1 MQKETATTNRICKN
15 ERGYKLMTR
24 DDLRGI
30 IEGITDEQ
38 LKRILDLHS
47 QGVGK
52 AKGEVDALKLQLSE
66 TEAKL
71 AGYEDAAKCLEES
84 QCEAEKMKIKIEELQ
99 KVIDETSAQRSRE
112 ALVERFEG
120 AAGDAKFLNDF
131 TRNGLLT
138 EFLNAVQDEKN
149 VGRSDEE
156 IYTGLVEG
164 RENIFV
170 PDESV
175 PTVIASTMGFG
186 GQITESDVREI
197 MGLAPQI

>member
-1 MQKETATTNRICKN
+1 
-15 ERGYKLMTR
+15 MTR

-38 LKRILDLHS
+38 LKSILDLHS

-66 TEAKL
+66 AEAKL
-71 AGYEDAAKCLEES
+71 AGYEEATKCLEES
-84 QCEAEKMKIKIEELQ
+84 QCEAEKMRIKMEELQ
-99 KVIDETSAQRSRE
+99 KVIDETSAERSRD
-112 ALVERFEG
+112 ALVERFKG
-120 AAGDAKFLNDF
+120 VAGDAKFLNDF
-131 TRNGLLT
+131 TKNGLMT
-138 EFLNAVQDEKN
+138 EFLEAVQDEKN

-156 IYTGLVEG
+156 IYNGLVEG

-175 PTVIASTMGFG
+175 PTVVASTMGFG
-186 GQITESDVREI
+186 GQITENDVREI

>member
-1 MQKETATTNRICKN
+1 MQMETAITNRICKK
-15 ERGYKLMTR
+15 ERGYRLMTR

-38 LKRILDLHS
+38 LKSILDLHS

-52 AKGEVDALKLQLSE
+52 AKGEVDALRLQLSE

-71 AGYEDAAKCLEES
+71 VGYEEATKSLEES
-84 QCEAEKMKIKIEELQ
+84 QCEAEKMRIKIEELQ
-99 KVIDETSAQRSRE
+99 KVIDETSAQKSRD
-112 ALVERFEG
+112 ALIERFEG
-120 AAGDAKFLNDF
+120 VAGDAKFLNDF

-138 EFLNAVQDEKN
+138 EFLEAVQDEKN
-149 VGRSDEE
+149 VGRSDAE
-156 IYTGLVEG
+156 IYGGLVEC

-186 GQITESDVREI
+186 GQITENDVREI
-197 MGLAPQI
+197 MGLAPQL